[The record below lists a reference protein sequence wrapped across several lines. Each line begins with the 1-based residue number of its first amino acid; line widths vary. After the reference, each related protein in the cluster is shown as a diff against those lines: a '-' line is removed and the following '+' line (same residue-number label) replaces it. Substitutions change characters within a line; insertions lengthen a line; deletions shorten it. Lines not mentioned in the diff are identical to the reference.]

1 MEAQSLTAERLNQ
14 QPASPS
20 HLIHFSGCFNEFHK
34 AFLLFHKTDQSF
46 FYEIIIRHCS
56 ERGKVKGRG
65 HTGSKQSDISL
76 NKSDIP
82 DIFRW
87 IPDIRDPELL
97 LTVSP
102 CLIPG
107 QVLTLLNYPKIEK
120 NVINILMRSPQI
132 IMHVAITVPSKIQ
145 NKLHLSR
152 WINWPE
158 WGRLYSSIIFVCLRG
173 NEVINPAMLINLCI
187 SCNKVGIAS
196 TSVPQC
202 QAWNHTIALFSVNGW
217 LDILF
222 ADKKTWHTCL
232 KHFFFYLCNY
242 YFNMNNLQN
251 QNQFK

>member
-46 FYEIIIRHCS
+46 FYEIIIRPCS
-56 ERGKVKGRG
+56 DRGRVKGRG
-65 HTGSKQSDISL
+65 HSGSKQSDISL

-102 CLIPG
+102 RFIPG

-120 NVINILMRSPQI
+120 ESNKYSNEKSSNYNGCGHNSAQQNPKQTSSKQMDKLARETI
-132 IMHVAITVPSKIQ
+132 IH
-145 NKLHLSR
+145 NY
-152 WINWPE
+152 
-158 WGRLYSSIIFVCLRG
+158 LYL
-173 NEVINPAMLINLCI
+173 
-187 SCNKVGIAS
+187 
-196 TSVPQC
+196 
-202 QAWNHTIALFSVNGW
+202 
-217 LDILF
+217 
-222 ADKKTWHTCL
+222 
-232 KHFFFYLCNY
+232 
-242 YFNMNNLQN
+242 
-251 QNQFK
+251 